1 MKYGSL
7 VFEENEFLIIKK
19 YQEENVTI
27 EDYAHKNVLEIL
39 GQHMTIAMR
48 LNAEDIPFDI
58 ITINSFIKVSGASG
72 IRQTFQIVSPSEV
85 DIKQNKISVIS
96 SLGASVIGRAVGDK
110 ISYGLPGDRVSLV
123 ITKVTQPNSANKN
136 TTEILKT
143 KKETIH

>member
-7 VFEENEFLIIKK
+7 VFEENEFLMIKK

-72 IRQTFQIVSPSEV
+72 IRQTFQIVAPNEV

-123 ITKVTQPNSANKN
+123 ITKVTQPNSANKD
-136 TTEILKT
+136 TTEEMKT

>member
-7 VFEENEFLIIKK
+7 VFEENEFLMIKK
-19 YQEENVTI
+19 YQEENITI

-48 LNAEDIPFDI
+48 LNTEDIPFDI

-72 IRQTFQIVSPSEV
+72 IRQTFQIVAPNEV

-136 TTEILKT
+136 TTEVLKT

>member
-7 VFEENEFLIIKK
+7 VFEENEFLMIKK
-19 YQEENVTI
+19 YQEENVSI

-39 GQHMTIAMR
+39 GQNMTIAMC

-58 ITINSFIKVSGASG
+58 ITLNSIIKVNGASG
-72 IRQTFQIVSPSEV
+72 IRQSFQIVSPNEV

-110 ISYGLPGDRVSLV
+110 ISYGLPGDIVSL
-123 ITKVTQPNSANKN
+123 IIAKVTQPNSANKN
-136 TTEILKT
+136 TTEEIKT
-143 KKETIH
+143 KKAKIH